1 MAAKERVVVT
11 GGAGFIGSHITD
23 MLVEKGYEV
32 LVIDDLSSGKKENI
46 NPKAKFTQVDIASP
60 ALLPVLKK
68 FLPHYII
75 HEAAQISVSRSVR
88 LPLEDARINIT
99 GALNLLDCAA
109 RNKVKKFIFASSGGT
124 VYGGR
129 AKCPAN
135 EFSPLDPDSPYGISK
150 AVMEWY
156 LRFYLTEYGLRY
168 TALRYSN
175 VYGPR
180 QDPHGEAGVV
190 AIFCRKLL
198 SGETCV
204 INGDGKYIR
213 DYVYCK
219 DVARANLL
227 ALKSAATGGFNIG
240 TGIATDVNQLY
251 SKINKVLGVKTKP
264 KYGSHR
270 AGDIR
275 KSLLDWRKSKKVL
288 GWRPLTCLDD
298 GISETVEYFKSER
311 N

>member
-1 MAAKERVVVT
+1 MASKERVVVT

-23 MLVEKGYEV
+23 MLVAKGDEV
-32 LVIDDLSSGKKENI
+32 LVIDNLSSGKKENI
-46 NPKAKFTQVDIASP
+46 NPKAGFTQVDIASP
-60 ALLPVLKK
+60 ALLPALKK
-68 FLPHYII
+68 FLPQYII

-88 LPLEDARINIT
+88 FPLEDARVNVN
-99 GALNLLDCAA
+99 GALNLLDYAA

-124 VYGGR
+124 VYG
-129 AKCPAN
+129 KYPADEN
-135 EFSPLDPDSPYGISK
+135 CRLDPVSPYGITK

-156 LRFYLTEYGLRY
+156 LRFYLKEYGLRY
-168 TALRYSN
+168 TSLRYSN

-198 SGETCV
+198 AGETCV

-227 ALKSAATGGFNIG
+227 ALGSAATGGFNIG
-240 TGIATDVNQLY
+240 TGISTDVNQLY
-251 SKINKVLGVKTKP
+251 SKIIRVLGIKTKA
-264 KYGSHR
+264 KYGPHR
-270 AGDIR
+270 AGDLR
-275 KSLLDWRKSKKVL
+275 KSLLHWRKAKKVL
-288 GWRPLTCLDD
+288 GWKPLTCLDT
-298 GISETVEYFKSER
+298 GIRETVEYFRSER
-311 N
+311 D

>member
-1 MAAKERVVVT
+1 MASKERVVVT

-46 NPKAKFTQVDIASP
+46 NPKAKFTRVDIASP
-60 ALLPVLKK
+60 ALVPALKK
-68 FLPHYII
+68 FSPQYII
-75 HEAAQISVSRSVR
+75 HEAAQISVSMSVR
-88 LPLEDARINIT
+88 FPLEDARVNVT
-99 GALNLLDCAA
+99 GALNLLDYAA

-124 VYGGR
+124 IYG
-129 AKCPAN
+129 KYPADEN
-135 EFSPLDPDSPYGISK
+135 CRLDPVSPYGVTK

-156 LRFYLTEYGLRY
+156 LRFYLNDYGLKY
-168 TALRYSN
+168 ISLRYSN

-198 SGETCV
+198 AGEPCT

-219 DVARANLL
+219 DLARANLL

-240 TGIATDVNQLY
+240 TGISTDVNQLY
-251 SKINKVLGVKTKP
+251 SKIIKALGLKTKA
-264 KYGSHR
+264 KYGPHR

-275 KSLLDWRKSKKVL
+275 KSLLHWRKAKRVL
-288 GWRPLTCLDD
+288 GWKPLTGLDE
-298 GISETVEYFKSER
+298 GVSETAEFFRLEEK
-311 N
+311 